1 VTQHLGEIKMG
12 KRIGKFAGVSTKDQ
26 LLSLVDGGTAS
37 GFVKLDGNTGLSAG
51 TGITG
56 GTDTVYKS
64 WIEHNGGIV
73 TTYIYIDMD
82 GLIGA
87 GGAKDVIGKVGTA
100 NCHLG
105 QYTTAKMGTLFA
117 GRMTCLEVVAGGEPD
132 IDLYS
137 SNVATGTENVAY
149 DHSDMGTETALLTAG
164 QDWIAAL
171 SANQFNT
178 AALTALPTADD
189 YFYLTK
195 GANAST
201 SEYTAGKFLIELWG
215 AA

>member
-1 VTQHLGEIKMG
+1 MASKTRSFLKNENRNFDNILDSMLV
-12 KRIGKFAGVSTKDQ
+12 KDEQ
-26 LLSLVDGGTAS
+26 
-37 GFVKLDGNTGLSAG
+37 TGLSAG

-64 WIEHNGGIV
+64 WRIHNGTIIQ
-73 TTYIYIDMD
+73 TFIYIDMD

-87 GGAKDVIGKVGTA
+87 GTAKDVIGKVGTA

-105 QYTTAKMGTLFA
+105 RIGDTSICGTLFA

-132 IDLYS
+132 IDLYA

-171 SANQFNT
+171 SANQYNT
-178 AALTALPTADD
+178 AAFTGLPNAND
-189 YFYLTK
+189 YLYMTK
-195 GANAST
+195 GASAST
-201 SEYTAGKFLIELWG
+201 SEYTAGKFLIELFG
-215 AA
+215 TA

>member
-1 VTQHLGEIKMG
+1 MG
-12 KRIGKFAGVSTKDQ
+12 SKTRDFLKNGNSDFNNILDSILVKDEQ
-26 LLSLVDGGTAS
+26 S
-37 GFVKLDGNTGLSAG
+37 GLTAG

-64 WIEHNGGIV
+64 WRIHNGTIIQ
-73 TTYIYIDMD
+73 TFIYIDMD

-87 GGAKDVIGKVGTA
+87 GAAKDVIGKVGTA

-105 QYTTAKMGTLFA
+105 QIGNTSICGTLFA
-117 GRMTCLEVVAGGEPD
+117 GRMTCLETPGAGEPD
-132 IDLYS
+132 IDLYA

-164 QDWIAAL
+164 QDWAAGL
-171 SANQFNT
+171 SANQYNT
-178 AALTALPTADD
+178 AGFTGLPNAND
-189 YFYLTK
+189 YLYMTK

-201 SEYTAGKFLIELWG
+201 TEYSAGKFLIELFG
-215 AA
+215 TA

>member
-1 VTQHLGEIKMG
+1 MANPFYGQNKADNELDKVKFNNAS
-12 KRIGKFAGVSTKDQ
+12 RIDIDES
-26 LLSLVDGGTAS
+26 
-37 GFVKLDGNTGLSAG
+37 NTDPLEAG

-64 WIEHNGGIV
+64 WQHSQNGIIS
-73 TTYIYIDMD
+73 TYIYLDMD

-105 QYTTAKMGTLFA
+105 RIGEVAVCGTLFA
-117 GRMTCLEVVAGGEPD
+117 GRMTCLETPAGGETD

-149 DHSDMGTETALLTAG
+149 DHSDMGTEEALLTAG
-164 QDWIAAL
+164 AAWSSDL
-171 SANQFNT
+171 SANQYNVAGFT
-178 AALTALPTADD
+178 GLPNAND
-189 YFYLTK
+189 YLYMVK
-195 GANAST
+195 GGANST
-201 SEYTAGKFLIELWG
+201 SEYTGGKFLIELFG
-215 AA
+215 TK